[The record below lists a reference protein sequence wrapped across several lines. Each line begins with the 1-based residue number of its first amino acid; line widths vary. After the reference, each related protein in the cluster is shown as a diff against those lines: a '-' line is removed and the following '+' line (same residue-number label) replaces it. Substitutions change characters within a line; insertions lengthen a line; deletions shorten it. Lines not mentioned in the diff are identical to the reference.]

1 MWIRGIRQQ
10 KHLVIQTKR
19 IERTLGYP
27 PTILPNE
34 VLWRSIVRAKHQSDQ
49 RITNPIQINF
59 ETKRYRKLIVSGQ
72 AERVQ
77 NHHKHDLWVENP

>member
-10 KHLVIQTKR
+10 NLVIQTKR

-34 VLWRSIVRAKHQSDQ
+34 VL
-49 RITNPIQINF
+49 
-59 ETKRYRKLIVSGQ
+59 
-72 AERVQ
+72 
-77 NHHKHDLWVENP
+77 